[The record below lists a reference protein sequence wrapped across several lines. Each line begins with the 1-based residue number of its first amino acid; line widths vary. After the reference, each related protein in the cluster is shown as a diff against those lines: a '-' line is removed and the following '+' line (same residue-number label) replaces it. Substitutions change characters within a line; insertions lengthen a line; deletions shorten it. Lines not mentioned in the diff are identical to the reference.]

1 MKKALVIGGS
11 NGIGLSI
18 VKNLEMYD
26 QVYIVDKV
34 APEID
39 LGNKVSYEFFDLR
52 NQDFTIFN
60 KYEDVNCLII
70 TSGFGRLALFE
81 DLEDNMITDLFSVN
95 AIAVIRLIKY
105 FYKKI
110 NSKEDFYCAVMG
122 SISGFLS
129 SPFFSVY
136 GATKAAVCKFI
147 ESVNVELEKGGSVN
161 RILNVSPGSIKGTQ
175 FYNEKN
181 NIELTTPLARAI
193 IENTH
198 AKNDLFIPQY
208 DEIFKD
214 VLERYHQDFRSFGSN
229 SYDYKVNSGRLKD

>member
-1 MKKALVIGGS
+1 MRKALIVGGS
-11 NGIGLSI
+11 NGIGLSL
-18 VKNLEMYD
+18 VKNMDMYD
-26 QVYIVDKV
+26 RIYIIDKV

-39 LGNKVSYEFFDLR
+39 LGDKVSYEYFDLR
-52 NQDFTIFN
+52 NQDFTIFKN
-60 KYEDVNCLII
+60 YEDINCLVI
-70 TSGFGRLALFE
+70 TSGFGSLGLFE
-81 DLEDNMITDLFSVN
+81 ELDDTMINDLFSVN
-95 AIAVIRLIKY
+95 TVAVIRLIKQ
-105 FYKKI
+105 FYTKI

-136 GATKAAVCKFI
+136 GASKAAICKFI

-193 IENTH
+193 IKKLHN
-198 AKNDLFIPQY
+198 KDDLFIPQY
-208 DEIFKD
+208 EEIFKS
-214 VLERYHQDFRSFGSN
+214 VLDRYHTDFREFGLA
-229 SYDYKVNSGRLKD
+229 SYEYKQERRKLK